1 MKRPAYDKEALR
13 ENKGGMQ
20 VGQPSADPQ
29 QTQETTRTQIT
40 PDDISDDGPIAPAS
54 ANGIPSR
61 QQIEQDVVAVNPLG
75 RQHGEPGLSP
85 EAGQRR
91 RDSPDTD
98 HRPDV
103 AGHNKNTHRKSG
115 VFQFPADGQVS
126 EIAPRVPPK
135 AGAAVIGTSE
145 LFQ

>member
-54 ANGIPSR
+54 ANGIPPGSR
-61 QQIEQDVVAVNPLG
+61 SNRMSWRSTL
-75 RQHGEPGLSP
+75 R
-85 EAGQRR
+85 
-91 RDSPDTD
+91 
-98 HRPDV
+98 
-103 AGHNKNTHRKSG
+103 
-115 VFQFPADGQVS
+115 
-126 EIAPRVPPK
+126 
-135 AGAAVIGTSE
+135 
-145 LFQ
+145 

>member
-61 QQIEQDVVAVNPLG
+61 QQIEQD
-75 RQHGEPGLSP
+75 
-85 EAGQRR
+85 
-91 RDSPDTD
+91 
-98 HRPDV
+98 
-103 AGHNKNTHRKSG
+103 RKSTRLNSSH
-115 VFQFPADGQVS
+115 PSSSRMPSSA
-126 EIAPRVPPK
+126 
-135 AGAAVIGTSE
+135 
-145 LFQ
+145 

>member
-54 ANGIPSR
+54 ANGTPSR
-61 QQIEQDVVAVNPLG
+61 QQIEQDVVAVNPSVDSMES
-75 RQHGEPGLSP
+75 RAKPRSRATPPNFTAHERS
-85 EAGQRR
+85 AGRR
-91 RDSPDTD
+91 RTQQKTHTAKAVYFSFRPTD
-98 HRPDV
+98 KSQKLRPVSHHR
-103 AGHNKNTHRKSG
+103 
-115 VFQFPADGQVS
+115 
-126 EIAPRVPPK
+126 RVPP
-135 AGAAVIGTSE
+135 
-145 LFQ
+145 